1 MKEAVLISLQI
12 VGDISY
18 GWESIDSYTSLMQSG
33 IKSDPSMVT
42 KLRATFLKVSVKSSS
57 EITNLFLHDL
67 LNYKNIVSMEIY
79 TGLSCKLQVWW
90 PVTPT
95 KETNNL

>member
-57 EITNLFLHDL
+57 EIMIYSCATYFLWEFTL
-67 LNYKNIVSMEIY
+67 ATVASM
-79 TGLSCKLQVWW
+79 
-90 PVTPT
+90 VTT
-95 KETNNL
+95 KETNL

>member
-42 KLRATFLKVSVKSSS
+42 KLRATFLKVSVKYSS
-57 EITNLFLHDL
+57 EITNLFLH
-67 LNYKNIVSMEIY
+67 Y
-79 TGLSCKLQVWW
+79 LSFKLQKHIFFGNLHCPQLQVWW

-95 KETNNL
+95 KETNL